1 MNAAAAWLCRDC
13 GASSQDESAAR
24 AADGRCLACGS
35 PRTVAH
41 PELFSLDI
49 AHIDCDA
56 FYAAVEKR
64 DNPSLLD
71 KPVIIG
77 GGRRGV
83 VSTACYIARIYG
95 VRSAMPMFQ
104 ALKACPDAV
113 VLRPDMAKYSAVGRQ
128 VRQLMQEVTPVIEPL
143 SIDEA
148 YLDLGARLPIYAN
161 PASALATLARR
172 IEASLGI
179 TVSIGLGPNKFLAKI
194 ASDLDKPR
202 GFAVIG
208 RGDAADFLAP
218 KRVGVIWGVG
228 EKLAQRLA
236 ADGITTIAQLRKVD
250 EQTLIRR
257 YGSMGARLALFA
269 RGEDDRR
276 VAPRGAP
283 KSISVETTF
292 ETDTADP
299 SALSVA
305 LSPLC
310 TRLAERLF
318 RAGYA
323 AESLVLK
330 LKTADFQTLTRTR
343 TLTHPTMREALL
355 REAAESLLAVE
366 AGFTAFR
373 LIGVGAGRLVAPEEA
388 DLPDLLSAL
397 ETEKPAPPQQS
408 GLGSSSSSSSTADK
422 TKSP

>member
-299 SALSVA
+299 SALSAA

-310 TRLAERLF
+310 RRLAERLF

-343 TLTHPTMREALL
+343 TLAHPTMREALL
-355 REAAESLLAVE
+355 REAAESLLAGETGAV
-366 AGFTAFR
+366 AFR

-388 DLPDLLSAL
+388 DPPDLLSAL
-397 ETEKPAPPQQS
+397 EKEKPAPPQQS

>member
-1 MNAAAAWLCRDC
+1 MTAGADWLCRDC
-13 GASSQDESAAR
+13 GASSEDEGATN
-24 AADGRCLACGS
+24 AADGRCPACGS
-35 PRTVAH
+35 PRTVTH
-41 PELFSLDI
+41 PELFALTI

-64 DNPSLLD
+64 DDPSLLD

-113 VLRPDMAKYSAVGRQ
+113 VLRPDMAKYSAVGRE
-128 VRQLMQEVTPVIEPL
+128 VRQLMHEVTPVIEPV

-148 YLDLGARLPIYAN
+148 YLDLGARPPVYAN
-161 PASALATLARR
+161 PAAALATLARR
-172 IEASLGI
+172 VEASIGI

-194 ASDLDKPR
+194 ASELDKPR

-208 RGDAADFLAP
+208 RDDAADFLAP
-218 KRVGVIWGVG
+218 KRVGLIWGVG
-228 EKLAQRLA
+228 EKLARRLA
-236 ADGITTIAQLRKVD
+236 ADGIATIGQLRKFD
-250 EQTLIRR
+250 ERMLIRR
-257 YGSMGARLALFA
+257 YGSMGARLARFA
-269 RGEDDRR
+269 RGEDDRP

-292 ETDTADP
+292 ETDIGDP
-299 SALSVA
+299 AALGAA
-305 LSPLC
+305 LAPLC
-310 TRLAERLF
+310 ARLADRLF
-318 RAGYA
+318 RSGYA

-330 LKTADFQTLTRTR
+330 LKTADFRTLTRTR
-343 TLTHPTMREALL
+343 TLAHSTMREALL
-355 REAAESLLAVE
+355 RDAAESLLSAE
-366 AGFTAFR
+366 TGATAFR

-388 DLPDLLSAL
+388 DLPDLLDAL
-397 ETEKPAPPQQS
+397 NDGRASQQS
-408 GLGSSSSSSSTADK
+408 GAGSSSSSSSTADK